1 MKKYLAIFLCLA
13 VVAFASVM
21 FVGCNQTT
29 TEDLISDAR
38 YGIYDGQTE
47 GFNATFVYGL
57 REDPYKM
64 DGISNKKVEFGVVS
78 VVFNSDLSEE
88 DEINY
93 TLTIG
98 EETYSGTLEKSPYS
112 NEYMA
117 NIGKSCD
124 DNSTISLSIT
134 LNSEQPVTIE
144 MQNKNSTWNINFE
157 RAKEIGLEA
166 LKDDIAEIEDKGESY
181 EIYVKI
187 VGNQSSNFGT
197 YYWIVSVVSPST
209 RHNVTISPT
218 SEEILV
224 KN

>member
-1 MKKYLAIFLCLA
+1 MKKYCAIFLCLA
-13 VVAFASVM
+13 IVAFASIM
-21 FVGCNQTT
+21 FAGCNQTT

-38 YGIYDGQTE
+38 YGIYDCQSE
-47 GFNATFVYGL
+47 NFNAIFVYGL

-64 DGISNKKVEFGVVS
+64 DGISNKKVEFGVIS
-78 VVFNSDLSEE
+78 VVFNSNLSEE

-98 EETYSGTLEKSPYS
+98 EETFSGVLEKSPYS
-112 NEYMA
+112 SEYMA

-124 DNSTISLSIT
+124 DNSKISLSIG
-134 LNSEQPVTIE
+134 LNNEQPTTIE
-144 MQNKNSTWNINFE
+144 MQNKNSTWAVGYQ

-181 EIYVKI
+181 ELYVKI
-187 VGNQSSNFGT
+187 VGSHGSNFGT